1 MLDFIADMET
11 GFSEKDFAGREG
23 TNFFIKIYTRIECF
37 KYYGRNQEAFTVFFA
52 RLLVLI

>member
-37 KYYGRNQEAFTVFFA
+37 KYYGRNQEAFTDFFA